1 MTTVKFQN
9 GGLLNVQLDGW
20 YIVMKKTENPFIVLG
35 VDLPLFLEK
44 DYADRI
50 LEGPI
55 MEDNK
60 AKERLAYW
68 RAA

>member
-1 MTTVKFQN
+1 MTTFRFNN
-9 GGLLNVQLDGW
+9 GGMLNVQLDGW
-20 YIVMKKTENPFIVLG
+20 YIVMKRTEDPFIVLG
-35 VDLPLFLEK
+35 VDLPTFLDR

-55 MEDNK
+55 MDDDK
-60 AKERLAYW
+60 AQERLAYW

>member
-1 MTTVKFQN
+1 MTTFRFNN
-9 GGLLNVQLDGW
+9 GGMLNVQLDGW
-20 YIVMKKTENPFIVLG
+20 YIVMKHTEDPFIVLG
-35 VDLPLFLEK
+35 VDLPTFLDR

-55 MEDNK
+55 MDDDK